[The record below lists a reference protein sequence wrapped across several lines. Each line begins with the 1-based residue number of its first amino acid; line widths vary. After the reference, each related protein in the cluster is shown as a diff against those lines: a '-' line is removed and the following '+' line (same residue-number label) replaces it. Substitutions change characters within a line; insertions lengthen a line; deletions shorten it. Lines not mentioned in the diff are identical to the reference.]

1 MFIDQDDRLRRRR
14 NRSIAGAA
22 IVASVLVTA
31 LAFGLSAD
39 DGETQALTTAAAQP
53 QGNPAASTPTWG
65 KVIAIRAAGDSET
78 ALPEVNKVASNPA
91 NSTAIST
98 VKRTVELPR
107 ASELAAAP
115 APESSLLAAQPMLDR
130 DTSSALDSL
139 SDAPAVPQDLEQLW
153 NGGQADTEV
162 ETNTKDQGANAHVGV
177 TPSAASP
184 EVVRDL
190 AAREPSSAD
199 VQVAFGPG
207 ADGRDLEASLAGGGE
222 LPVSAIFADADVR
235 KKKNGPIRVKVK
247 SGDSMYAILKARGLP
262 PGTLPALLDA
272 GKEGDRLNRIRPGQ
286 ALDFFVSG
294 DGELERLEYRP
305 DDLTTVSFRRSGDG
319 FESEI
324 LQTEYERR
332 ERTVTGV
339 IESSLFL
346 DGQRAGLSDRTI
358 MQMAEV
364 FGWDVDFA
372 LNLRD
377 GDRFTVIHEEL
388 YRDNRK
394 VRDGDILA
402 AEFINRGRVFRAVRF
417 LTPKGDVHFYT
428 PDGRSMRKAFLRTP
442 VRFARISSRFNLR
455 RKHPIL
461 HKVRAHRGVDYAA
474 PSGTPIRATG
484 DGRIQFRGR
493 KGGYG
498 KTIII
503 THTGGKYST
512 LYAHLKGYA
521 RGIRNGTS
529 VRQGQVIG
537 YVGKTGLATGPHLH
551 YEFRVRGVH
560 KDPLKVRLP
569 KALPIAKRYKK
580 SFQRQARK
588 LIARL
593 NSDAATVAQRN

>member
-1 MFIDQDDRLRRRR
+1 
-14 NRSIAGAA
+14 
-22 IVASVLVTA
+22 
-31 LAFGLSAD
+31 
-39 DGETQALTTAAAQP
+39 
-53 QGNPAASTPTWG
+53 
-65 KVIAIRAAGDSET
+65 
-78 ALPEVNKVASNPA
+78 
-91 NSTAIST
+91 
-98 VKRTVELPR
+98 
-107 ASELAAAP
+107 
-115 APESSLLAAQPMLDR
+115 
-130 DTSSALDSL
+130 
-139 SDAPAVPQDLEQLW
+139 
-153 NGGQADTEV
+153 
-162 ETNTKDQGANAHVGV
+162 
-177 TPSAASP
+177 
-184 EVVRDL
+184 
-190 AAREPSSAD
+190 
-199 VQVAFGPG
+199 
-207 ADGRDLEASLAGGGE
+207 
-222 LPVSAIFADADVR
+222 
-235 KKKNGPIRVKVK
+235 
-247 SGDSMYAILKARGLP
+247 MYAILKARGLP
-262 PGTLPALLDA
+262 PGTLSALLDV
-272 GKEGDRLNRIRPGQ
+272 GKDGDRLNRIRPGQ

-305 DDLTTVSFRRSGDG
+305 DDLTTVSFKRSGDG

-346 DGQRAGLSDRTI
+346 DGQRVGLSDRTI

-388 YRDNRK
+388 HRDNRK

-474 PSGTPIRATG
+474 PSGTPVRATG
-484 DGRIQFRGR
+484 DGRIHFRGR

-498 KTIII
+498 KTLII

-521 RGIRNGTS
+521 RGIRKGTS